1 MKRFWTVLL
10 ILFWAGT
17 SWATV
22 SSETML
28 VQTSCNGTTTKYYFT
43 FTIYADTEIKV
54 VAINDTTDVE
64 TALTLNSD
72 YTVSV
77 SGKYITLTAGTLC
90 PSGSTL
96 NLISN
101 VPATQATEFTDGD
114 ALSASTLNNA
124 LDKLTIIAAQ
134 IKGGKTTTVG
144 SPGSD
149 DKYPSERAVRVA
161 ISAGGNGDV
170 SGPSVSTDNAI
181 PRFDGTTGKLIQI
194 SNATIDDSGSVN
206 IPSGQTYN
214 INGLAHTHATEVS
227 DTAYNES
234 TWDGETTIA
243 PTKNAVR
250 DKVEL
255 VVATIPAKATSAEVA
270 TGTDDDK
277 FVTAKAIK
285 DSVNVPNVAPGTSG
299 NVLTSN
305 GSTWTSSTPTGV
317 NSFVAPTLYGVPT
330 TELVIGAALT
340 ERSTASTSYTKKK
353 QITVKKAGT
362 YIVSF
367 QIKNS
372 DFDGSNPAYGRIY
385 VNDSAVG
392 TERINYATNYT
403 TYNESIA
410 CSANDKVQ
418 IYIKASN
425 PFTAYVQKFSIQA
438 HDDNLST
445 IDTD

>member
-1 MKRFWTVLL
+1 MKRFFAALL
-10 ILFWAGT
+10 ILFWASV

-54 VAINDTTDVE
+54 VSINDTTNVE
-64 TALTLNSD
+64 TVLTLNSD

-77 SGKYITLTAGTLC
+77 SGKYVTLTAGTKC

-96 NLISN
+96 NLLSN
-101 VPATQATEFTDGD
+101 VPATQATDFTDGD

-134 IKGGKTTTVG
+134 IKGNKTTSVG

-170 SGPSVSTDNAI
+170 SGPSVSADNAI

-234 TWDGETTIA
+234 TWDSVTIIA
-243 PTKNAVR
+243 PSKNAVR
-250 DKVEL
+250 DKIET
-255 VVATIPAKATSAEVA
+255 VAGTIPAKASSAEVA
-270 TGTDDDK
+270 AGTDDDK

-285 DSVNVPNVAPGTSG
+285 DSVNIPNVAPGSSG
-299 NVLTSN
+299 NVLKSDGTN
-305 GSTWTSSTPTGV
+305 WTSAADVT
-317 NSFVAPTLYGVPT
+317 NYVAPLSSAVVT
-330 TELVIGAALT
+330 TEIVMGNAPT
-340 ERSTASTSYTKKK
+340 ERNTTSTNYAKLK
-353 QITVKKAGT
+353 QITVKKAGV
-362 YIVSF
+362 YVVVW
-367 QIKNS
+367 QLKA
-372 DFDGSNPAYGRIY
+372 DGDRVYGRVY
-385 VNDSAVG
+385 VNGSAVG
-392 TERINYATNYT
+392 SEKNTTSTSYQTYTDTLTLSSDDEVQLYAKT
-403 TYNESIA
+403 
-410 CSANDKVQ
+410 SAV
-418 IYIKASN
+418 AA
-425 PFTAYVQKFSIQA
+425 AYVQKFSIQY
-438 HDDNLST
+438 HDDDLAT

>member
-1 MKRFWTVLL
+1 MKRFFL
-10 ILFWAGT
+10 ILSILLWASI

-28 VQTSCNGTTTKYYFT
+28 VQTACNGTTTKYYFT
-43 FTIYADTEIKV
+43 FTIYADTDIKV
-54 VAINDTTDVE
+54 VAINDTTTVE
-64 TALTLNSD
+64 TVLTLNSD

-77 SGKYITLTAGTLC
+77 SGKYVTLTAGTKC

-206 IPSGQTYN
+206 IPSGQTYK

-227 DTAYNES
+227 DTAYNATS
-234 TWDGETTIA
+234 WNGVTTIA
-243 PTKNAVR
+243 PSKNAVR
-250 DKVEL
+250 DKIEAITV
-255 VVATIPAKATSAEVA
+255 TKASSSEVA
-270 TGTDDDK
+270 TGTDNNK
-277 FVTAKAIK
+277 FVTAKGIK
-285 DSVNVPNVAPGTSG
+285 DSVNVPNVAPGAAG
-299 NVLTSN
+299 NAMVSDGTNWASV
-305 GSTWTSSTPTGV
+305 TPDAA
-317 NSFVAPTLYGVPT
+317 NIFVALNS
-330 TELVIGAALT
+330 AAVADHEIVVGMANT
-340 ERSTASTSYTKKK
+340 ERTTTSTTYTIKK

-362 YIVSF
+362 YTVVF
-367 QIKNS
+367 QAKAGGGYAS
-372 DFDGSNPAYGRIY
+372 YYAKIY
-385 VNDSAVG
+385 KNDSELG
-392 TERINYATNYT
+392 TERTSAVTTYT
-403 TYNESIA
+403 TYTESFTFA
-410 CSANDKVQ
+410 AGDKVQ
-418 IYIKASN
+418 LYIKTDNASYA
-425 PFTAYVQKFSIQA
+425 AYCKNFQIHA

>member
-1 MKRFWTVLL
+1 MKRFVL
-10 ILFWAGT
+10 ILSILLWASI

-28 VQTSCNGTTTKYYFT
+28 VQTACNGTTTKYYFT
-43 FTIYADTEIKV
+43 FTIYADTDIKV
-54 VAINDTTDVE
+54 VSINDTTDVE

-77 SGKYITLTAGTLC
+77 SGKYVTLTAGTKC

-101 VPATQATEFTDGD
+101 VPATQATDFTDGD

-214 INGLAHTHATEVS
+214 INGLAHTHAYVS

-234 TWDGETTIA
+234 TWDGVTTIA

-250 DKVEL
+250 DKVES

-330 TELVIGAALT
+330 AELVIGAAAT
-340 ERSTASTSYTKKK
+340 ERSTDSTSYAKLK
-353 QITVKKAGT
+353 QITVKKTGT

-367 QIKNS
+367 QLKAVS
-372 DFDGSNPAYGRIY
+372 SCVAYGRIY
-385 VNDSAVG
+385 VNDVAVG
-392 TERINYATNYT
+392 TERESSGGPSYV
-403 TYNESIA
+403 TYNESI
-410 CSANDKVQ
+410 SITANDKVQ
-418 IYIKASN
+418 IYAKKNSTCV
-425 PFTAYVQKFSIQA
+425 PYVKNFSIQA
-438 HDDNLST
+438 HDNNLST